1 MKVQKLN
8 RRQAYQT
15 LYLLIFDFTLKY
27 VLEMKMGKV
36 DRLSKKLEWKV
47 RVEKDIKKS
56 KIN

>member
-1 MKVQKLN
+1 
-8 RRQAYQT
+8 
-15 LYLLIFDFTLKY
+15 
-27 VLEMKMGKV
+27 MKMGKV